1 MRGKFIVLD
10 GGEGAG
16 KSTVAGF
23 LKTKLPN
30 ERFLFTREPGGTP
43 LAEKIRAVIISPEDS
58 EASAETQFGLIWAA
72 RFDHVQKKII
82 PALKERKT
90 VISERF
96 DSSTYAY
103 QIYGQEAPHLKP
115 LFRTYRKLLGEY
127 VPDLYILLDVAPK
140 EGLARMRRRNR
151 KKGESLDSFE
161 KRELA
166 FHERV
171 RAGLL
176 EFVKAVPSVT
186 VDANR
191 PLSDVQKEV
200 LDVLRH
206 AIADKSFHFTLL
218 K

>member
-72 RFDHVQKKII
+72 RFDHIQKVIQ
-82 PALKERKT
+82 PALAQGIN
-90 VISERF
+90 VVSERF
-96 DSSTYAY
+96 DSATYAY
-103 QIYGQEAPHLKP
+103 QIHGQAAPHLKP
-115 LFRTYRKLLGEY
+115 LFYECRKFLGEC
-127 VPDLYILLDVAPK
+127 VPDLYILLDVEPK

-151 KKGESLDSFE
+151 KTGEPIDSFE

-176 EFVKAVPSVT
+176 GFMKTVPSIV

-191 PLSDVQKEV
+191 PLETVQK
-200 LDVLRH
+200 DVLCHIQRV
-206 AIADKSFHFTLL
+206 AAK
-218 K
+218 